1 MNIVCYMGG
10 TCGDLIVSVI
20 DPKHTKFH
28 ESAMKLPLERYKLKK
43 PHLFSNDEE
52 KTEYIKSLEN
62 TYLSIPS
69 HDTPYHIKEK
79 HNFISISVTDLKSA
93 NWAAS
98 RFKGLHAPHVWEE
111 MVSYSGAR
119 TVKDYANSLIHYSEL
134 IKNHTDKLINLNDIL
149 NGNLIEHLSKYIST
163 PLSKNLY
170 KNWLDFQNR
179 TFII

>member
-28 ESAMKLPLERYKLKK
+28 ESAMELPLERYKLKK

-119 TVKDYANSLIHYSEL
+119 TVKDYANSLIHYSEM

>member
-1 MNIVCYMGG
+1 MNIVCFMGG

-28 ESAMKLPLERYKLKK
+28 ESAMELPFGRYKLKK

-52 KTEYIKSLEN
+52 KTAYIKSLEN

-79 HNFISISVTDLKSA
+79 HNFISISVTDLKNA

-98 RFKGLHAPHVWEE
+98 RLKRLHAPHVWEE
-111 MVSYSGAR
+111 IVSYSGVR
-119 TVKDYANSLIHYSEL
+119 TVQDYANLLINYSEM

-170 KNWLDFQNR
+170 KNWLDLQNR
-179 TFII
+179 TFIV